1 MVVMMLGTNYEGMQE
16 EMTIDDLQII
26 EGSIPSGL
34 SGQYVRNGPNH
45 EEEGN
50 EFDDWLDGYGMMH
63 AVTLVSDDNH
73 DDGGKA
79 SYRNRF
85 VDSKMKRNKG
95 NKGGFDMHFGALFSS
110 YRFIVV
116 TFYNAVVMVKR
127 RLFGQVIK
135 G

>member
-1 MVVMMLGTNYEGMQE
+1 MKEGR
-16 EMTIDDLQII
+16 
-26 EGSIPSGL
+26 EGL
-34 SGQYVRNGPNH
+34 NRNNVS
-45 EEEGN
+45 N
-50 EFDDWLDGYGMMH
+50 EFIEVVRCHTLCGVKKERERIVGSFVNWFLTRYGMMH